1 MLGADDLALPRVP
14 DIHPPSRERS
24 GADAWRPLSVS
35 RLPDRA
41 DAQSEHGSPGR
52 DANTGAEHGAGRR
65 SEGPEGVPSAEAQAL
80 SRLKVRVLPER
91 GEPLPDASVR
101 IEALSGFLGDPYA
114 GQRTYSVP
122 TDKKGEW
129 ALIGFKAGI
138 FDASAR
144 C

>member
-24 GADAWRPLSVS
+24 GADAWRPISVS

-65 SEGPEGVPSAEAQAL
+65 SEGPEGVPSAEAQAE
-80 SRLKVRVLPER
+80 VRQV
-91 GEPLPDASVR
+91 
-101 IEALSGFLGDPYA
+101 
-114 GQRTYSVP
+114 
-122 TDKKGEW
+122 KGE
-129 ALIGFKAGI
+129 APRLTRSA
-138 FDASAR
+138 ASPHPSR
-144 C
+144 